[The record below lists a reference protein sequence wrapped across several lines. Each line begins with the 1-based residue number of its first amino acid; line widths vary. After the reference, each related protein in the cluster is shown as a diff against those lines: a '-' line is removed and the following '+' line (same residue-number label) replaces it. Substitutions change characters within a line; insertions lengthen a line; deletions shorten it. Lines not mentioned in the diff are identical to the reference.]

1 MLEMCQQSLKMLLT
15 RIWNTVLEIG
25 LSGNVVILD
34 LVHRPFIAFA
44 GCCFVTYYTRK
55 SALEAQN
62 ALHNMKILP
71 GVRKGSILFY
81 CINNPLILHV
91 CLQMAALYLLLLKM
105 HQIYTCIFSTPKI
118 NY

>member
-1 MLEMCQQSLKMLLT
+1 MLLT
-15 RIWNTVLEIG
+15 RIWNGVLEIG

-71 GVRKGSILFY
+71 GVRKGSTYLFY
-81 CINNPLILHV
+81 IINNTLILMRV
-91 CLQMAALYLLLLKM
+91 DQ
-105 HQIYTCIFSTPKI
+105 
-118 NY
+118 